1 MTDKVFG
8 VVEGFYRR
16 PYSLSQRLD
25 LIDFLQDL
33 RLNTYIYGPKADS
46 FHRKN
51 WQKPYPAQR
60 LKEFERMKRYCEDR
74 SIDFVYALSPVHTP
88 NIDDVVQK
96 ISTMTATGI
105 VNYSIFFDD
114 IVVPLT
120 TETAR
125 LQLSILHALHDF
137 LNDKVKT
144 GSLSF
149 CPTQYRGFKKTA
161 YITYIA
167 ENLRSGIDIFW
178 TGKTVVARSITEKD
192 IARITQIL
200 RRPVLIWDNLFAN
213 DYIPGTIIRFPYR
226 RRSARIITE
235 VRGILINPMNNYRDS
250 KPLIHTAAQFF
261 HDPHGYAPR
270 KAWRIA
276 MQTCKVRP

>member
-25 LIDFLQDL
+25 LIGYLQEL

-60 LKEFERMKRYCEDR
+60 LKEFERMKRYCEER
-74 SIDFVYALSPVHTP
+74 SIDFIYALSPVRKP

-105 VNYSIFFDD
+105 VDYSIFFDD
-114 IVVPLT
+114 IEVPLT
-120 TETAR
+120 AETAR
-125 LQLSILHALHDF
+125 LQLSILHALQDF

-167 ENLRSGIDIFW
+167 QHLRSGIDIFW
-178 TGKTVVARSITEKD
+178 TGKAVVARSITEKD

-213 DYIPGTIIRFPYR
+213 DYIPGTTFRFPYR
-226 RRSARIITE
+226 RRSARIVAK

-261 HDPHGYAPR
+261 RDPHGYAPR

-276 MQTCKVRP
+276 LQKHTARP